1 MLVRRLR
8 FVFLLVCI
16 TASVLASTPSALAAP
31 PSNDNFANA
40 QVISGSSG
48 FVWGENLDATE
59 ETGEPNNAGESAPIQ
74 SVWYSW
80 TAPQTAKFFFQTCET
95 NMDTTLGAYTGSAVN
110 SLTKVADNDDA
121 CGWSGW
127 SSHIVVAAT
136 SGTTYYFSVDGWEDT
151 YGDFVLEWDL
161 ANDDFAD
168 ARSISGESGSIDGR
182 NHGFTG
188 QTGEPDNAGV
198 SAPIESAWYTW
209 TAPKTGRVAFDTCAT
224 TDSSITFPLM
234 DTTLGA
240 YTGSA
245 VNALEVIADNND
257 SCGHFDWLSQITFH
271 AQSGS
276 TYYIS
281 VDGFDGVPGLFT
293 LSWEYNNDYFDSAE
307 VISGSNG
314 TVSGD
319 NINYTAEPGEPDAA
333 GFSEPIQ
340 SAWYKWTAPESAI
353 FRFDTCASEWSTTL
367 GVYIGSSVDGL
378 TAVAENF
385 EGPSC
390 PYGGSQVTFAAEA
403 GTTYYISVDGF
414 GRLEDPFVLQW
425 GYGVNLV
432 RNPGFEVDG
441 NRDGR
446 PDSWSSN
453 ARFTRRNAL
462 VFSGNF
468 AGRHRAT
475 DNSSYVVQQSVS
487 GILPDAGYYFSVL
500 VNIPATADNFE
511 FRLQVRWKNG
521 SNKTLRTDTA
531 DSYTASTSNWSLASN
546 TLHSPR
552 GAKKAQL
559 RMVVKSLKTTI
570 YVDDFVFTR

>member
-1 MLVRRLR
+1 MRVRRLQL
-8 FVFLLVCI
+8 FILLVST
-16 TASVLASTPSALAAP
+16 TASVIAIAPSAQAAP
-31 PSNDNFANA
+31 PSNDDFA
-40 QVISGSSG
+40 
-48 FVWGENLDATE
+48 DATALSGE
-59 ETGEPNNAGESAPIQ
+59 SGWVSGTNAEATGETGEPDNAGESAPIQ
-74 SVWYSW
+74 SAWYSW
-80 TAPQTAKFFFQTCET
+80 TAPQTGSFLFQTCDSWLE
-95 NMDTTLGAYTGSAVN
+95 DTTIGAYTGVAVN
-110 SLTKVADNDDA
+110 ELISVAENDDA
-121 CGWSGW
+121 CGFYGRHSK
-127 SSHIVVAAT
+127 IVFAAT
-136 SGTTYYFSVDGWEDT
+136 SGTTYYISVDGWSDLT
-151 YGDFVLEWDL
+151 GAFTLYWDL
-161 ANDDFAD
+161 ANDNFAG
-168 ARSISGESGSIDGR
+168 AEVISGESGSIEGS
-182 NHGFTG
+182 NEAFTG
-188 QTGEPDNAGV
+188 EADEPDNAGV
-198 SAPIESAWYTW
+198 SAPIQSAWYKW
-209 TAPKTGRVAFDTCAT
+209 TAPKSGRVAFDTCS
-224 TDSSITFPLM
+224 TDFH

-245 VNALEVIADNND
+245 VNALALLSENNEA
-257 SCGHFDWLSQITFH
+257 CGWLDHMSRIKFD
-271 AQSGS
+271 AQSGI
-276 TYYIS
+276 TYHIS
-281 VDGFDGVPGLFT
+281 VDGFDAMAEPFV
-293 LSWEYNNDYFDSAE
+293 LSWEFVNDDFASPE
-307 VISGSNG
+307 VITGTSGS
-314 TVSGD
+314 VQGD
-319 NINYTAEPGEPDAA
+319 NVNYDGEPGEPDNA

-367 GVYIGSSVDGL
+367 GVYIGSSVDAL

-432 RNPGFEVDG
+432 RNAGFELDA

-453 ARFTRRNAL
+453 PRFTRRNTV
-462 VFSGNF
+462 VFSGTF

-475 DNSSYVVQQSVS
+475 DNSSYVVKQSVS
-487 GILPDAGYYFSVL
+487 EILPDAGYYFSVL

-552 GAKKAQL
+552 GAKRAQL